1 MTHLDFSRRPVNRKR
16 ERLMGIWIPG
26 LLLILITLANLIFFG
41 WYRVRNRDIHSRIAA
56 METSMEESRSGASRY
71 ASALSQNDS
80 KVFMKEYRFLRR
92 LTHQKSLQWSAL
104 FSRLE
109 ETLPPSV
116 RISVVSLTVK
126 RSRLA
131 LAISAEAMTKADQL
145 LFLEAIQ
152 AHSWFRDP
160 FVEFEQL
167 DPATRNLKF
176 SMTVEYRGQ
185 HGQDH

>member
-1 MTHLDFSRRPVNRKR
+1 MTHIDFSRRPVNRKR
-16 ERLMGIWIPG
+16 EQLLGIWIPG
-26 LLLILITLANLIFFG
+26 ILLLLITLGNLAFFG
-41 WYRVRNRDIHSRIAA
+41 WYRIRNRDIHDRIAV
-56 METSMEESRSGASRY
+56 METSMEESRAGASRH
-71 ASALSQNDS
+71 AATLEKNDS

-116 RISVVSLTVK
+116 RISVVSPTVK

-145 LFLEAIQ
+145 LFLEAVQ
-152 AHSWFRDP
+152 AHPWFRDP

-185 HGQDH
+185 HGQDN